1 MADFFRRYV
10 LHNLG
15 LKLLSLVLA
24 VGLWVA
30 VARDPIAEVAV
41 SVPVE
46 FQRIP
51 DNLEVSSQS
60 VPQAQTR
67 VRGPERMVRA
77 ARPAAVHVEIELP
90 TTKPG
95 ERTLDRTAQQV

>member
-41 SVPVE
+41 SVPIEFHRITDPVDATGTVE
-46 FQRIP
+46 RASFTTHAY
-51 DNLEVSSQS
+51 VSDPLVQL
-60 VPQAQTR
+60 V
-67 VRGPERMVRA
+67 
-77 ARPAAVHVEIELP
+77 RPAPVRVTVIMEKIRSSS
-90 TTKPG
+90 G
-95 ERTLDRTAQQV
+95 GF

>member
-41 SVPVE
+41 SVPIE
-46 FQRIP
+46 FHRIP
-51 DNLEVSSQS
+51 DNLEILSESI
-60 VPQAQTR
+60 PQALIRWMPLARWSGLHSPPMLMFLTHWYNWC
-67 VRGPERMVRA
+67 VRRRCA
-77 ARPAAVHVEIELP
+77 
-90 TTKPG
+90 
-95 ERTLDRTAQQV
+95 

>member
-24 VGLWVA
+24 VGVWVA

-41 SVPVE
+41 SVPIE
-46 FQRIP
+46 FHRIP
-51 DNLEVSSQS
+51 DNLEISSES
-60 VPQAQTR
+60 IPQAQIR
-67 VRGPERMVRA
+67 LRGPERLVRGL
-77 ARPAAVHVEIELP
+77 RPADIQVELGP
-90 TTKPG
+90 ADTQHD
-95 ERTLDRTAQQV
+95 DRTSDLS